1 MQAPNSAPIQSHI
14 SNWERDLVAS
24 RSAARA
30 SSEAR
35 MNTAQWATIGATVVG
50 VGALLVGQVH
60 IALAVWGVGILLSPG
75 NKPTDRN
82 DPR

>member
-1 MQAPNSAPIQSHI
+1 M
-14 SNWERDLVAS
+14 AS
-24 RSAARA
+24 RSAARLT
-30 SSEAR
+30 SEAR
-35 MNTAQWATIGATVVG
+35 VNTAQWATIGAAVVG

-75 NKPTDRN
+75 NEPTNRH